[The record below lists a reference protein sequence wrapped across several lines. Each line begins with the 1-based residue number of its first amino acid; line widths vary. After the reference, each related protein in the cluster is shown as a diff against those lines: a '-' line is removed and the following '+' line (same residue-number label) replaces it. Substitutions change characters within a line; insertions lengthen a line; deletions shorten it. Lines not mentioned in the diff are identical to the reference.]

1 MTQLDLYKEFNK
13 LESVYRPLMNEL
25 TDNQEDY
32 KWYEINDK
40 GVIEKTGY
48 KGWVWLQ
55 SKLIY
60 QPDILFIGYNP
71 SQSKGGEKDFY
82 FPLTGER
89 QFACFEDNNAYYDKK
104 RNDKKCLPTYWY
116 EFDAPENN
124 SFYKQF
130 LDIIKGCAEGLY
142 PKETSPYE
150 QSRVPKWFFSF
161 GQRISFI
168 NLYPIAAKDEKTLK
182 KILKKI
188 RKKNKDVIIKLY
200 KKELQQKLTRKKT
213 LTLEDSQYPFIWWA
227 KEFQKLIKPKLT
239 VCLGCEAFHEFTEDK
254 KKTDPNVN
262 GLLIPNRRDV
272 EKKDLY
278 DPDSII
284 GIDRSKKWPIK
295 AAVNEIVNRLRQKN
309 P

>member
-1 MTQLDLYKEFNK
+1 MTQLDLYKEFYG
-13 LESVYRPLMNEL
+13 LENEYRPLMDEL
-25 TDNQEDY
+25 TYNQGNY
-32 KWYEINDK
+32 K
-40 GVIEKTGY
+40 KTGY

-82 FPLTGER
+82 FPFTGER
-89 QFACFEDNNAYYDKK
+89 QFACFEDNNAYYDKN

-116 EFDAPENN
+116 EFDAPENKKN

-142 PKETSPYE
+142 PKETGPYE

-168 NLYPIAAKDEKTLK
+168 NLYPMATEDSNILRSLLKEIYEKHSEIILGLYDEKLREEK
-182 KILKKI
+182 
-188 RKKNKDVIIKLY
+188 
-200 KKELQQKLTRKKT
+200 KKT
-213 LTLEDSQYPFIWWA
+213 ELTDYDIKFPFIYRV
-227 KEFQKLIKPKLT
+227 QKIQNWMKPKLT
-239 VCLGCEAFHEFTEDK
+239 VCIGTDTFREFTSCTRDFK
-254 KKTDPNVN
+254 PDDNR
-262 GLLIPNRRDV
+262 LLIPKSPDDIS
-272 EKKDLY
+272 EDIIW
-278 DPDSII
+278 DSII

-295 AAVNEIVNRLRQKN
+295 AAVNEIVNRLRSKN